1 MEGKRETDTDNEMTH
16 WDKVAALARANFGE
30 EPLAE
35 ESTWQVV
42 ALISKGRGDY
52 RSIVLVDHL

>member
-1 MEGKRETDTDNEMTH
+1 MTH